1 MIEGFD
7 QGFHEGLGGLG
18 AGVPEPGH
26 ALSPDLHVDHH
37 MYLPTDGGLVD
48 LGTDLIDTDRDGIG
62 DTVALHPS
70 DGSTGLSIVSD
81 IDEDGI
87 ADKVTTFGA
96 DGTYETWARG
106 AGAHWELIEHGR
118 VGGK

>member
-1 MIEGFD
+1 MIDGFD
-7 QGFHEGLGGLG
+7 QGFHVGLGGPG
-18 AGVPEPGH
+18 EGVHEPGH

-48 LGTDLIDTDRDGIG
+48 LGTDLIDTDHDGIG
-62 DTVALHPS
+62 DTVTLHEP
-70 DGSTGLSIVSD
+70 DGLSVVSD

-118 VGGK
+118 IGGK

>member
-7 QGFHEGLGGLG
+7 QGLPGGLG
-18 AGVPEPGH
+18 EGVPDPGH

-48 LGTDLIDTDRDGIG
+48 LGTDLIDTNHDGIG
-62 DTVALHPS
+62 DTVALHEP
-70 DGSTGLSIVSD
+70 DGLSIVSD
-81 IDEDGI
+81 VDEDGI
-87 ADKVTTFGA
+87 ADKVTTFGS

-106 AGAHWELIEHGR
+106 SGAHWELIEHGR
-118 VGGK
+118 VGDK